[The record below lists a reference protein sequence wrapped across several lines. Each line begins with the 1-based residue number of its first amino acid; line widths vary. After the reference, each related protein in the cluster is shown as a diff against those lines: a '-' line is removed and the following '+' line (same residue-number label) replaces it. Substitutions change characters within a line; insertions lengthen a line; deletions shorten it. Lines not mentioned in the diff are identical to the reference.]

1 MNEGIMNDILDECV
15 DRHLYLSNVYSP
27 FFVASYALHRFNVI
41 NQDAKIYWEN
51 KTIPNMR
58 IHLLMTAPAGFMKSH
73 YLTTFGGPENS
84 IFCNTGTQISF
95 KQQLTEASFVGTNYA
110 NNKGFSNKVD
120 GVAEEC
126 AKGIVAVDEFSA
138 VLAALKSQ
146 YNNQFEAQLLAA
158 LDHGNMHKD
167 LASGP
172 IDYKTHLTLWGG
184 IQPARFDMT
193 GGLGRRFT
201 YMLFIPDKKDDQAL
215 RQIKRET
222 RNMRSDP
229 IAAMKLR
236 NTITHFN
243 DNMRRIKTITFDP
256 AIDDFYDS
264 YDFIHYETSLFDRI
278 ILGYNLA
285 TKDPDREFYVTLD
298 DKNLITM
305 IEREKEWRVQ
315 LQKGVD
321 FAMIA
326 KVMKKYDGRIHMT
339 QLVDECMI
347 YGWNAAQ
354 IGNIVKTMRD
364 NALIKGIGKT
374 IELVE

>member
-1 MNEGIMNDILDECV
+1 MSEGIMEDILNECA
-15 DRHLYLSNVYSP
+15 DRHIYLSDIYSP
-27 FFVASYALHRFNVI
+27 FFVSSYALHRFNVI

-51 KTIPNMR
+51 KMIPNMR
-58 IHLLMTAPAGFMKSH
+58 IHLLFTAPAGFMKSH
-73 YLTTFGGPENS
+73 YLTSFAGPENS
-84 IFCNTGTQISF
+84 IFCNTNTQIVS
-95 KQQLTEASFVGTNYA
+95 KQSMTEASFVGSNSSSNGF
-110 NNKGFSNKVD
+110 NNEMEGI
-120 GVAEEC
+120 
-126 AKGIVAVDEFSA
+126 AKTCKNGIVAVDEFSA
-138 VLAALKSQ
+138 VLNALKAQ

-172 IDYKTHLTLWGG
+172 IDYKTCLTLWGG

-193 GGLGRRFT
+193 SGLGRRFT
-201 YMLFIPDKKDDQAL
+201 YMLFIPDQKDTATL
-215 RQIKRET
+215 RQLRRDT
-222 RNMRSDP
+222 RNMKSDP

-236 NTITHFN
+236 NTITRFN
-243 DNMRRIKTITFDP
+243 DDMRRIKTLTFDP
-256 AIDDFYDS
+256 EIDDFYDS
-264 YDFIHYETSLFDRI
+264 NNFIHYETSLFDRI

-285 TKDPDREFYVTLD
+285 TKNPDREFSVTLD
-298 DKNLITM
+298 DKKLIEM
-305 IEREKEWRVQ
+305 IEREKEWRVE

-326 KVMKKYDGRIHMT
+326 KIMRKYDGRIHMT